1 MPGQE
6 NTERKK
12 INFSWW
18 NCNLYPQNFDLKII
32 LNFSGKLIN
41 SNGYTA
47 IASSVDTT
55 PQFLHSNQFNNNCY
69 ANTNK
74 FTTLL
79 RNSSSGHTNGGY
91 QSLKGNTLPL
101 TGLNNNNSLQKNGN
115 IGNGIGLNGGE
126 TIIRAKNI
134 ESNKEF
140 KEWYVWAQRK
150 VCLNYW
156 LKVFIQY
163 SFRCV
168 SGVFAKN

>member
-6 NTERKK
+6 NIETKKENKFQLTELEFLSRK
-12 INFSWW
+12 F
-18 NCNLYPQNFDLKII
+18 YDLKII
-32 LNFSGKLIN
+32 LKFSGKLIN

-55 PQFLHSNQFNNNCY
+55 PQFLHSNQFNDNCY

-74 FTTLL
+74 FPTLL
-79 RNSSSGHTNGGY
+79 RNSNSNNGHTNGGY

-101 TGLNNNNSLQKNGN
+101 TGLNNNNSLQKNGH

-134 ESNKEF
+134 ESKKEF
-140 KEWYVWAQRK
+140 KEWYV
-150 VCLNYW
+150 
-156 LKVFIQY
+156 
-163 SFRCV
+163 
-168 SGVFAKN
+168 